1 MAPKRSQGV
10 RKFFILAGEASG
22 DRHGA
27 ALMEAIQSLEPAAE
41 FSGIGGEMMQA
52 AGFETLYDTRQM
64 AVVGFSEVLRKLRFL
79 RRAMRQV
86 MRHITSQRPERII
99 LIDYPG
105 FNLRLAKR
113 LRRSGIPITYYISP
127 QLWAWREGRI
137 RVIRRCVEQMLVIF
151 PFEEEWYR
159 ERGIAATFVGHPIL
173 DEPAPDQDRETF
185 LAAQGLRPDQ
195 PLLTLYP
202 GSREDELE
210 QHLGLFFEAAR
221 MAREACPGLQLAL
234 GLAPDLSP
242 ERIPAEI
249 RQQLHLVT
257 DRPRMLL
264 RYADV
269 AMVAS
274 GTATL
279 EAAAW
284 GVPMVVVYRVSA
296 FTAWLGRRL
305 LRLPHVSMAN
315 ILAGR
320 ELVPE
325 FLQERAQ
332 PGPIARFVVRLLKDD
347 DARRQ
352 FREDLLAL
360 RQMLKPPETGNAGTV
375 SLRAAQIILGPDG
388 RSL

>member
-1 MAPKRSQGV
+1 MTPNRGPGA

-27 ALMEAIQSLEPAAE
+27 ALMEAMQALEPAAE

-52 AGFETLYDTRQM
+52 AGLETLYDARQM
-64 AVVGFSEVLRKLRFL
+64 AVIGFSEVFRKLRFL

-86 MRHITSQRPERII
+86 LRHIASRRPERII

-105 FNLRLAKR
+105 FNLRLAQR
-113 LRRSGIPITYYISP
+113 LRRSGIPVTYYISP
-127 QLWAWREGRI
+127 QLWAWRAGRI
-137 RVIRRCVEQMLVIF
+137 RVIRRCVAQMLVIF

-159 ERGIAATFVGHPIL
+159 ERGVSATFVGHPIL

-185 LAAQGLRPDQ
+185 LAGQDLRPDQ

-210 QHLGLFFEAAR
+210 QHLGLFFKAALI
-221 MAREACPGLQLAL
+221 AREACPGLQLAL

-242 ERIPAEI
+242 GQVPAEI
-249 RQQLHLVT
+249 RSQVRLVT
-257 DRPRMLL
+257 GRPRMLL

-284 GVPMVVVYRVSA
+284 GVPMVVVYRVSP
-296 FTAWLGRRL
+296 FSAWLGRRL
-305 LRLPHVSMAN
+305 LRLPHISMAN

-332 PGPIARFVVRLLKDD
+332 PGPIARTVVRLLGDD
-347 DARRQ
+347 DSRRQ

-360 RQMLKPPETGNAGTV
+360 RQLLKPPQTGNAGTV
-375 SLRAAQIILGPDG
+375 SLRAAQMILEPDG
-388 RSL
+388 RGL